1 MSARRLWLVRHPPVA
16 VERGICYGRS
26 DVALAAPVAA
36 AAATLRGEL
45 PVGATILS
53 SPLRRCAELARA
65 LSDTVT
71 FDHRLQEMDFG
82 EWEMRRYD
90 TLPRADIDL
99 WSADVWGFRIPGGES
114 AADMAARAWAAWEE
128 WGAPASGDLV
138 VVAHGGPLR
147 VMAGRLLGLPQSD
160 WLDIACPQGAC
171 IKLESDS
178 NGSWRRD
185 ETAK

>member
-147 VMAGRLLGLPQSD
+147 VMAGRLLGLPRND
-160 WLDIACPQGAC
+160 WLDIACPQGTC
-171 IKLESDS
+171 IKLESGP

>member
-36 AAATLRGEL
+36 AAATLRDEL
-45 PVGATILS
+45 PTGATILS
-53 SPLRRCAELARA
+53 SPLRRCADLARA
-65 LSDTVT
+65 LSDTVI

-99 WSADVWGFRIPGGES
+99 WSSDVWGFRIPGGES
-114 AADMAARAWAAWEE
+114 AADMAARAWAAWEK

-147 VMAGRLLGLPQSD
+147 VLAGRLLGLPQKD
-160 WLDIACPQGAC
+160 WLDIACPQGAW
-171 IKLESDS
+171 IKLESGLE
-178 NGSWRRD
+178 GSWRRD